1 MVQAPPAAG
10 VGFRLGVGTNG
21 GGAWFG
27 GRCNRTERGQDA
39 RGAHRPDADRQ
50 HRPMAVDADDL
61 RALVDRLDE
70 LAARRLAVGP
80 VSDAARNRATQLRDH
95 VAGHLRPRAA
105 SLDAPVVVL
114 LLGPTGAGKSTI
126 FNTLAGRALS
136 ATGVLRPTTREAV
149 ILASPGDREALAR
162 GALSAIDANRI
173 RFVSDPSAA
182 AGLVLVDAPDVDSIE
197 HANRELADHLVEAA
211 DLAIFV
217 TTATRYA
224 DRVPWAVLD
233 RVRER
238 GLPLTVVVNRLPAD
252 PSDREEVLADVER
265 LVDAAG

>member
-1 MVQAPPAAG
+1 MA
-10 VGFRLGVGTNG
+10 

-39 RGAHRPDADRQ
+39 RGSHRPDADRQ

-173 RFVSDPSAA
+173 RFVIDPTAA
-182 AGLVLVDAPDVDSIE
+182 AGLVLVDAPDVD
-197 HANRELADHLVEAA
+197 
-211 DLAIFV
+211 
-217 TTATRYA
+217 
-224 DRVPWAVLD
+224 
-233 RVRER
+233 
-238 GLPLTVVVNRLPAD
+238 
-252 PSDREEVLADVER
+252 
-265 LVDAAG
+265 